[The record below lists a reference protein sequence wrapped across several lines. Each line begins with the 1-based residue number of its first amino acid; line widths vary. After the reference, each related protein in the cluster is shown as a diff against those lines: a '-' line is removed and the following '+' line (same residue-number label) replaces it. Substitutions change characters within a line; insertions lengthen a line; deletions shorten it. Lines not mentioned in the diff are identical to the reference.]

1 MDGRACK
8 QYIFRSCNTS
18 TLNALNFDKNPFTCQ
33 CETEDK
39 NTDGFQILHF
49 YWSFSS
55 DIMAVKGLSCWSSL
69 LLSFSTCD
77 VSAWQYLKYK
87 LCTACF
93 CVSGSCF
100 INTSLLVQH
109 SLAVHSYVM
118 TASYIWLLQKKMDK
132 CIG

>member
-1 MDGRACK
+1 MDGCTCK
-8 QYIFRSCNTS
+8 QYIFQSYNAS

-39 NTDGFQILHF
+39 KAEGFQISHF
-49 YWSFSS
+49 YWPFSS
-55 DIMAVKGLSCWSSL
+55 DIVAVKGLRCSSSL

-77 VSAWQYLKYK
+77 VSAWLYFKSK

-93 CVSGSCF
+93 CVGGSCF

-109 SLAVHSYVM
+109 FLAVHSYVT

-132 CIG
+132 HIG

>member
-1 MDGRACK
+1 MDGRAYK

-18 TLNALNFDKNPFTCQ
+18 AMNSLNFDKNSFTCQ

-39 NTDGFQILHF
+39 NADGFQILHF

-55 DIMAVKGLSCWSSL
+55 DIVAVKGLSCWSSL

-77 VSAWQYLKYK
+77 VSAWLYLKSK
-87 LCTACF
+87 LCAACF
-93 CVSGSCF
+93 CVGGSCF

-118 TASYIWLLQKKMDK
+118 TASYIWLLQKKKDK
-132 CIG
+132 RIG